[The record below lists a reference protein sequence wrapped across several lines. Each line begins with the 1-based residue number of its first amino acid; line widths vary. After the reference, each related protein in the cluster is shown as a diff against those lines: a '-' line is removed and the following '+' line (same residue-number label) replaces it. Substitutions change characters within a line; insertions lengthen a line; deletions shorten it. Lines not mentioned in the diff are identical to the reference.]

1 MLTKSIEIAAM
12 VLPMIAPA
20 ITSQGKCTASI
31 IRDNPIAAAHRKKG
45 LYEPAN
51 NKPAM
56 VAKQN
61 AADVWPEGKL
71 N

>member
-1 MLTKSIEIAAM
+1 M

-31 IRDNPIAAAHRKKG
+31 IRDSPIADAHKKKG
-45 LYEPAN
+45 LCGPVNNMPAI
-51 NKPAM
+51 

>member
-1 MLTKSIEIAAM
+1 MA
-12 VLPMIAPA
+12 LPIIAPA
-20 ITSQGKCTASI
+20 ITSQGKCTAST
-31 IRDNPIAAAHRKKG
+31 IRDNAIAAAHKKKG
-45 LYEPAN
+45 LYGPNNNIPAI
-51 NKPAM
+51 